1 MPFYRQ
7 SLRFF
12 AVFAALIVAAAAW
25 VQAGDEPAES
35 SGREDELLGVLRS
48 DVPKSEKAI
57 ACKLLAIHGSSEAVP
72 ELARLLPDEQ
82 LASWARIALE
92 AIPGPAADEA
102 LRKSIDSL
110 TGKLLVGAINSIGVR
125 RDAESIEPL
134 TARLADADAE
144 VASAAAV
151 ALGHIGN
158 AAAAK
163 SLRRLLAS
171 APEKTRSAVAEG
183 CVLCAERFFA
193 EGQPADAVQLYDE
206 VRKAD
211 VPKQRILEATRGAI
225 LSRDQKGIDLLVEQF
240 RAPDYSLFQLGL
252 STAREFPGREVD
264 KVMAAEMA
272 RAAPDRAALVIEAM
286 ADRKETVVLPAIVKA
301 AERGPKQVRL
311 AAVGA
316 LGRVGDVSCLS
327 PLLQVALEGDADLTQ
342 TAKAALADLPDAKV
356 DAEVVSRLRKAEG
369 KMYPLLIEI
378 VGQRRIEAIAELLK
392 ALDNAD
398 KTVRSAALTSLGAT
412 VPPKRLSVLI
422 SQVIAP
428 KHPEDAPVA
437 QQALRTASVRMP
449 DREACAEELA
459 MALERSPGPTK
470 TTLLE
475 ILGDVAGTRALKA
488 VGAAAKSDDPQL
500 QDTGSRLLGKWNSI
514 DAAPVLLDLAKTAP
528 EDKYHVRA
536 IKGYIG
542 LARRFSNAMP
552 EEQRLEMAQTAFA
565 ACRHPAEQKLV
576 MDLLKLHPS
585 FEGLKLAV
593 KAMRDVPDL
602 KDDATQA
609 ALVIAQKLGAKPED
623 AAKARELLDK
633 AGLEK
638 VKLEIVKAEYG
649 ADANQKDVTEALQ
662 KLVGDLPI
670 ITLASPGYNSSF
682 GGDPAPNTPK
692 KLKVQYK
699 LNGKSGEITFAENA
713 LIIFPTPKD
722 K

>member
-1 MPFYRQ
+1 MQ
-7 SLRFF
+7 LTLKSLRSF
-12 AVFAALIVAAAAW
+12 AFFAALIILAAAAA
-25 VQAGDEPAES
+25 QAGDDPNES
-35 SGREDELLGVLRS
+35 SGREDELIEVIRS
-48 DVPKSEKAI
+48 DAPKAEKAI

-102 LRKSIDSL
+102 LRKATDSL
-110 TGKLLVGAINSIGVR
+110 TGKLLIGTINSIGVR
-125 RDAESIEPL
+125 RDADAVDLL
-134 TARLADADAE
+134 TARLQDQDAD

-151 ALGHIGN
+151 ALGHVGN

-163 SLRRLLAS
+163 SLRRSLAGS
-171 APEKTRSAVAEG
+171 SENIRSAVAEG
-183 CVLCAERFFA
+183 CVLCAERFFID
-193 EGQPADAVQLYDE
+193 GQAADAVELYDE

-225 LSRDQKGIDLLVEQF
+225 LSRNQEGIALLVEQF
-240 RAPDYSLFQLGL
+240 RSPDNGLFRIAL

-264 KVMAAEMA
+264 KVLATEMTKA
-272 RAAPDRAALVIEAM
+272 SPERAALVIEAM
-286 ADRKETVVLPAIVKA
+286 ADRKETVVLPAVVKA

-316 LGRVGDVSCLS
+316 LGRVGDVSCLT

-369 KMYPLLIEI
+369 KMYPLLIEL
-378 VGQRRIEAIAELLK
+378 VGQRRIEAIADLLK
-392 ALDNAD
+392 ALDHAD
-398 KTVRSAALTSLGAT
+398 KTVRSTALTSLGAT
-412 VPPKRLSVLI
+412 VPQKRLSILI
-422 SQVIAP
+422 SQVLSP

-437 QQALRTASVRMP
+437 QTALRTASVRMP
-449 DREACAEELA
+449 DREACADELA
-459 MALERSPGPTK
+459 MALERSPAATK
-470 TTLLE
+470 STLLE
-475 ILGDVAGTRALKA
+475 ILSDVGGTKALKTI
-488 VGAAAKSDDPQL
+488 GAAAKSDDPQL

-514 DAAPVLLDLAKTAP
+514 DAAPVRLDLAKTAP

-552 EEQRLEMAQTAFA
+552 EDQRLQMCQNAFA
-565 ACRHPAEQKLV
+565 ACHHPAEQKLV
-576 MDLLKLHPS
+576 LDVLKLHPNI
-585 FEGLKLAV
+585 EALKMVA
-593 KAMRDVPDL
+593 KAMRDVPEL
-602 KDDATQA
+602 KEDATQA
-609 ALVIAQKLGAKPED
+609 ALVIAQKIGNKPEL
-623 AAKARELLDK
+623 AAEARELLDK

-670 ITLASPGYNSSF
+670 ITLASPSYNASF

-699 LNGKSGEITFAENA
+699 LNGKTGEATFAENA
-713 LIIFPTPKD
+713 LIIFPTPK
-722 K
+722 